1 MSSEKPQKLRRLN
14 KHEEAVEVWK
24 KFKPRQVQAHL
35 PRRKL
40 KKAKMYNLPE
50 QSPIVLIGRKV

>member
-1 MSSEKPQKLRRLN
+1 MSFEKPKKLRRLN
-14 KHEEAVEVWK
+14 KHEEQVEVLK
-24 KFKPRQVQAHL
+24 KFKQRQVQVHL
-35 PRRKL
+35 PRRRL